1 MDSAVDLSNTPS
13 LSKQYLE
20 PIDMELRHLR
30 YFVAVGEDEHYGR
43 AAQRLRVAQPALSS
57 QIQDL
62 EREIG
67 AQLFDRLPRGVRLS
81 AAGKVFLEDCR
92 RILKDVN
99 EAAIRAE
106 RAARGI
112 IGTLRVGFT
121 ESASWHGVVPD
132 SLREFRRTHPE
143 ADLQLS
149 SLSSLEQIEA
159 VRSGRLDTA
168 FVYVPTADPHIA
180 EIVVDSHDVVLA
192 IPRLHPVSRLKKLRL
207 RDLVETDFVWFQ
219 RRQHPAN
226 YDRLLQACS
235 RGGLTN
241 PRIVQQAV
249 DQATMLSLV
258 SCGLGVAFVAD
269 ATRWRCPKEVVLRK
283 VDDLRLPLTVSCIWR
298 KDNRSPLLAR
308 FLEHARQLAGTQ
320 RPTAA
325 ANGAVA

>member
-1 MDSAVDLSNTPS
+1 MASAVDLSNTPS
-13 LSKQYLE
+13 LPKQYPE

-132 SLREFRRTHPE
+132 ALREIRRTHPE

-168 FVYVPTADPHIA
+168 FVYVRTADPQIA
-180 EIVVDSHDVVLA
+180 EIVVDSHLVVLA
-192 IPRLHPVSRLKKLRL
+192 MPRRHPVSRLKKLRL
-207 RDLVETDFVWFQ
+207 RDLVETDFVWFP

-241 PRIVQQAV
+241 PRIVQEAV

-308 FLEHARQLAGTQ
+308 FLEHVRQLAGT
-320 RPTAA
+320 R
-325 ANGAVA
+325 